1 MPPAETISVTLPPET
16 VRALRERVEAGEYAS
31 VGDALEDAVRAWQ
44 SRRREDAERLDA
56 IRARI
61 RRSLDDPSPPLSV
74 EGVRAHLKALHAET
88 VKAHRNATP

>member
-31 VGDALEDAVRAWQ
+31 LGEVLEDAVQAWQ
-44 SRRREDAERLDA
+44 SRRQEDAERLDA

-61 RRSLDDPSPPLSV
+61 RRSLDDPSPPLSLDEV
-74 EGVRAHLKALHAET
+74 EAQMEILFAQALDDRRRA
-88 VKAHRNATP
+88 

>member
-31 VGDALEDAVRAWQ
+31 LGDALEDAVQAWR

-61 RRSLDDPSPPLSV
+61 RRSLDDPSPDLSPDEV
-74 EGVRAHLKALHAET
+74 EAQMEVLFAQARDDRRRA
-88 VKAHRNATP
+88 